1 MIFTFKELFHINLYC
16 DFIIYHIYILIKTNI
31 IKLIPTCMK
40 NEYKNIVIF
49 FFRIYK
55 NKLKN

>member
-40 NEYKNIVIF
+40 NEYKNILIF
-49 FFRIYK
+49 FSAYIK
-55 NKLKN
+55 IN